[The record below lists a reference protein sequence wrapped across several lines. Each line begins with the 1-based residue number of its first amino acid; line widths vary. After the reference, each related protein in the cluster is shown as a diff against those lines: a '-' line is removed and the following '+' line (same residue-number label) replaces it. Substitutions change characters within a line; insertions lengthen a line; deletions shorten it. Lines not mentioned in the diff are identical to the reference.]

1 METRNQDAGRGC
13 PTVAVASEL
22 SAGLGAENWNM
33 TPELQN
39 TLAMLAQKL
48 GTSVEHLWPI
58 LVAKT
63 KIDAGIGII
72 WMGVLGFTMALI
84 AWQAFKELHKK
95 HDFCSDAP
103 LGWGLL
109 MAITGISACVLLS
122 CAVCTIGD
130 FIYPEAAAIQGLIH
144 K

>member
-1 METRNQDAGRGC
+1 
-13 PTVAVASEL
+13 
-22 SAGLGAENWNM
+22 M

-63 KIDAGIGII
+63 KIDAGVGII
-72 WMGVLGFTMALI
+72 WMGLLGVAMAFI
-84 AWQAFKELHKK
+84 SWGAFKELRKEHGTW
-95 HDFCSDAP
+95 SDAP
-103 LGWGLL
+103 FGYGLL
-109 MAITGISACVLLS
+109 MGISGIAACVLLS
-122 CAVCTIGD
+122 CSVCSIGD
-130 FIYPEAAAIQGLIH
+130 FIYPEAAAIHSLIH